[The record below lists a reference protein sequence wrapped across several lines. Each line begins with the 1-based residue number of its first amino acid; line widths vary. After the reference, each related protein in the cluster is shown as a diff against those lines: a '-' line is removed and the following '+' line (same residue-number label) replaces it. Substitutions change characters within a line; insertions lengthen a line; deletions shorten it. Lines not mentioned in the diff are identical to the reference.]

1 MIDTPHAILHVKMTL
16 SSKTLTSRTY
26 WVLTVLYISELHEI
40 FRIGSE
46 CNFQLI
52 DTNSSGIRNH
62 PVLQDS
68 RVRLQG
74 HSESWW
80 IFSSQKLMK
89 LTVLVQN
96 KFLSILTPISTIMS
110 SKNPRWINESSVSK
124 MAWPLL
130 KMCLELTS
138 PVFLTV
144 GELF

>member
-40 FRIGSE
+40 
-46 CNFQLI
+46 FQLI

-96 KFLSILTPISTIMS
+96 KFLSILTPISMASGTIMS
-110 SKNPRWINESSVSK
+110 SKNPRWINESSVSR

-144 GELF
+144 GALF